1 MQRNIDNLGRVVIPK
16 EMRKQLGVNNG
27 DPVNIELVDNKVIL
41 TNPSEVDYKSRCDK
55 AIEYINENVY
65 ENDNGCGGYWW
76 EINDKDEILKIL
88 KGE

>member
-1 MQRNIDNLGRVVIPK
+1 MNRKIDDLGRLVIPK
-16 EMRKQLGVNNG
+16 EMRKQLGIKNN
-27 DPVNIELVDNKVIL
+27 DSVNIECTGNKIII
-41 TNPSEVDYKSRCDK
+41 TNPSEIDYKSRCDK